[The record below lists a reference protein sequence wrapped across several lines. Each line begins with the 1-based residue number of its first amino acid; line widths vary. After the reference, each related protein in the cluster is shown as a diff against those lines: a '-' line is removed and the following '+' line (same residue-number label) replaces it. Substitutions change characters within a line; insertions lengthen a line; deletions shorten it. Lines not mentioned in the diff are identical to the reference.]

1 MSLDARFTVANMAL
15 EAGAKCGLFE
25 ADEKTAAYYGIPLSE
40 IDWIRIDDEAQYE
53 KVLTYDVSTLEPQL
67 SCPQGVDECVSYL

>member
-1 MSLDARFTVANMAL
+1 MEQRFTVANIAL

-25 ADEKTAAYYGIPLSE
+25 ADEKTAEYYGMPLSE
-40 IDWIRIDDEAQYE
+40 IDWICVDDDEAKYD

-67 SCPQGVDECVSYL
+67 SFPDGVYNVHHIS